1 MSAEVRQLAGTFLAA
16 VLFQVTEGAMT
27 FRNKIYA
34 TIFGILEFI
43 AVLFILGFV
52 SARAAEASDNAREQ
66 EMVTRPEPHDIRLVS
81 FDPWVVEGE
90 VLGTIAA
97 YVYDDVTTERPAD
110 YWELYDKN
118 GDLLAVS
125 WFERSGVQRTA
136 VDRGILEEKDRLEGV
151 FVVVLTGDSI

>member
-1 MSAEVRQLAGTFLAA
+1 
-16 VLFQVTEGAMT
+16 MT
-27 FRNKIYA
+27 RNKIYV
-34 TIFGILEFI
+34 TIFAILEFI
-43 AVLFILGFV
+43 AVLFFLGFV
-52 SARAAEASDNAREQ
+52 AARAAEARDNATRQ
-66 EMVTRPEPHDIRLVS
+66 EIVTGPQQHDMSLVS
-81 FDPWVVEGE
+81 LYPWVVEGE

-125 WFERSGVQRTA
+125 WFDRSGVQRSA

>member
-1 MSAEVRQLAGTFLAA
+1 
-16 VLFQVTEGAMT
+16 MT
-27 FRNKIYA
+27 FRNKIYV
-34 TIFGILEFI
+34 TIFAMLEFI
-43 AVLFILGFV
+43 AVLFFLGFTA
-52 SARAAEASDNAREQ
+52 ARAAGASDKATRQEIVTGPEQ
-66 EMVTRPEPHDIRLVS
+66 HDISLVS
-81 FDPWVVEGE
+81 FYPWVVDGE

-97 YVYDDVTTERPAD
+97 YVYDDVTTERSAD

-125 WFERSGVQRTA
+125 WFEGSGVQRTA

>member
-1 MSAEVRQLAGTFLAA
+1 MA
-16 VLFQVTEGAMT
+16 
-27 FRNKIYA
+27 FRNKIYF
-34 TIFGILEFI
+34 IILGII
-43 AVLFILGFV
+43 VQVLFFGDV
-52 SARAAEASDNAREQ
+52 RADELQPSDNATGQEIAAAPEQ
-66 EMVTRPEPHDIRLVS
+66 HDMSLVS

-90 VLGTIAA
+90 VLGEVAA

-125 WFERSGVQRTA
+125 WFDRSGVQRSA